1 MPTDQA
7 MTWFL
12 CMNKFGGRCGQCF
25 SIKLYMYYMVTLFRY
40 YVAEGVRIYCQQSWK
55 MVVGTEGKQLVEKYI
70 TEIVSMHLLCGLLL
84 WKGILPNYYCSNKIR
99 SVGAFRNHTSLLANL
114 FCGAKNHFNLLYF
127 RCVDVCNS
135 LLSGR
140 NDIRKVIPKK
150 WDDIRKVIPK
160 KWNDIRKNIPKKWV
174 HSYFSGKTCQA
185 KGREKL
191 MWWSIWVE
199 YLIMSRIRCRSSL
212 NYILVTVDT

>member
-1 MPTDQA
+1 MWYINIPTYRYDYVLKQCHADIFKHWQAVMPTDQA

-25 SIKLYMYYMVTLFRY
+25 SMHYMVTLFRY

-84 WKGILPNYYCSNKIR
+84 WKGILPSYYCSNRIR
-99 SVGAFRNHTSLLANL
+99 SVGAFRNHTSLSANL

-127 RCVDVCNS
+127 RCVDVCKFT
-135 LLSGR
+135 L
-140 NDIRKVIPKK
+140 VWKK
-150 WDDIRKVIPK
+150 WYKESHSK
-160 KWNDIRKNIPKKWV
+160 KMKWCKKS
-174 HSYFSGKTCQA
+174 HSKKMKWYK
-185 KGREKL
+185 EKH
-191 MWWSIWVE
+191 SKK
-199 YLIMSRIRCRSSL
+199 MSAFL
-212 NYILVTVDT
+212 FQW

>member
-1 MPTDQA
+1 MWYINIPTYMYDYMLKQCHADIFKHWQAVMPTDQA

-25 SIKLYMYYMVTLFRY
+25 SMHYMVTLFRY

-99 SVGAFRNHTSLLANL
+99 SVGAFRNHTSLSANL
-114 FCGAKNHFNLLYF
+114 FCGAKNHFSLLYF
-127 RCVDVCNS
+127 RCVDVCKFT
-135 LLSGR
+135 L
-140 NDIRKVIPKK
+140 VWKK
-150 WDDIRKVIPK
+150 WYKESHSK
-160 KWNDIRKNIPKKWV
+160 KMRWYKESHSKKMKWYKEK
-174 HSYFSGKTCQA
+174 HSK
-185 KGREKL
+185 K
-191 MWWSIWVE
+191 
-199 YLIMSRIRCRSSL
+199 MSAFL
-212 NYILVTVDT
+212 FQW

>member
-1 MPTDQA
+1 MWYINILTYMYDYMLNQCHADIFKHWQAVMPTDQA

-70 TEIVSMHLLCGLLL
+70 TEIVSTCTHLLCGLLL
-84 WKGILPNYYCSNKIR
+84 WKGILPNYYCSNKIG

-114 FCGAKNHFNLLYF
+114 FCGAKNHFSLLYF
-127 RCVDVCNS
+127 RCVDVCKFT
-135 LLSGR
+135 L
-140 NDIRKVIPKK
+140 VWKK
-150 WDDIRKVIPK
+150 WYKESHSK
-160 KWNDIRKNIPKKWV
+160 KMKWYKEKHSKK
-174 HSYFSGKTCQA
+174 
-185 KGREKL
+185 
-191 MWWSIWVE
+191 
-199 YLIMSRIRCRSSL
+199 MSAFL
-212 NYILVTVDT
+212 FQW